1 MLVFVISANQVDV
14 AFMFGDEIY
23 DLSVFLPRS
32 TTSPTRMMV
41 SAFTSQPDF
50 SKLDV
55 RLL

>member
-1 MLVFVISANQVDV
+1 MLVFVVAANQVDV
-14 AFMFGDEIY
+14 AFMFDDEIY

-32 TTSPTRMMV
+32 TTSPTKMMV
-41 SAFTSQPDF
+41 SAFTSQLDF